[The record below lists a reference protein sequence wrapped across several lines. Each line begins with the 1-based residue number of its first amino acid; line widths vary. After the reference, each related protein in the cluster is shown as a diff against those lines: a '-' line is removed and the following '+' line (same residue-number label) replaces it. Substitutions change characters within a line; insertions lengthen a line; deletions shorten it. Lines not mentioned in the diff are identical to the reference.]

1 MAWPTAFNDVA
12 IGTVVTFRFFLT
24 NGHGSESTVIPA
36 IKTATIVENDT
47 TPITKMTQTGHANDT
62 VLHTHASPSVTH
74 GTNLALGTSDKV
86 LIELYRDGVCIDDG
100 DLSANGKVVSS
111 SDTAINISS
120 FCWNNR
126 TVPDGDWWD
135 AYPDS
140 KLIVVKNGVRYV
152 HPITFKGE

>member
-1 MAWPTAFNDVA
+1 VA

-24 NGHGSESTVIPA
+24 NGHGSESAVIPA
-36 IKTATIVENDT
+36 IKTATIVESDMT
-47 TPITKMTQTGHANDT
+47 TITKVTQDGRPDDT
-62 VLHTHASPSVTH
+62 VLHALSSPCVVH

-86 LIELYRDGVCIDDG
+86 LIELYRDGVCIDEG

-111 SDTAINISS
+111 SSTAINLSG
-120 FCWNNR
+120 FYWNNR

-135 AYPDS
+135 VYPDS